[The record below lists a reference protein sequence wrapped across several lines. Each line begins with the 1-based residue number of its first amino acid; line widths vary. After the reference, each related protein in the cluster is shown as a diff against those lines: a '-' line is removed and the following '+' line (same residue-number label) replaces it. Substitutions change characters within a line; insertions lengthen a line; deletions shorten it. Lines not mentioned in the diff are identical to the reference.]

1 MTEEQIGKNVEHVKA
16 EIARAAGDAGRDPA
30 EILLVAATKMNDTS
44 AVRAAVRAGVD
55 ICGENR
61 VQEML
66 EKNAQGA
73 YEGAPLHFIGHLQ
86 KNKVRQVVGL
96 CELIHSVDSLSL
108 LQEIAKTA
116 EKRGLVQDV
125 LLEINIGNEESKS
138 GFSPEEIGMALEE
151 AAKMNAIRVRGL
163 MAIPPICEKPEE
175 NRPFFLKMQKL
186 FLDNCRKKY
195 DNISMDFLSMGMSGD
210 YTEAIRCGA
219 NMVRVGTGIFGP
231 RNYT

>member
-138 GFSPEEIGMALEE
+138 GFSPEEIGTALEE
-151 AAKMNAIRVRGL
+151 AAKMTSIRVRGL

-186 FLDNCRKKY
+186 FVDNCRKKY

>member
-1 MTEEQIGKNVEHVKA
+1 M
-16 EIARAAGDAGRDPA
+16 
-30 EILLVAATKMNDTS
+30 
-44 AVRAAVRAGVD
+44 
-55 ICGENR
+55 
-61 VQEML
+61 
-66 EKNAQGA
+66 
-73 YEGAPLHFIGHLQ
+73 
-86 KNKVRQVVGL
+86 VGL

-151 AAKMNAIRVRGL
+151 AAKMTAIRVRGL

-186 FLDNCRKKY
+186 FVDNCRKKY

-210 YTEAIRCGA
+210 YIEAIRCGA

>member
-30 EILLVAATKMNDTS
+30 EILLVAATKMNDAS

-73 YEGAPLHFIGHLQ
+73 YEGTPLHFIGHLQ

-186 FLDNCRKKY
+186 FVDNCRKKY

>member
-16 EIARAAGDAGRDPA
+16 EIAQAAGAAGRDPA
-30 EILLVAATKMNDTS
+30 EILLVAATKMNNAA
-44 AVRAAVRAGVD
+44 AVRAAIRAGVD

-66 EKNAQGA
+66 EKNTQGA
-73 YEGAPLHFIGHLQ
+73 YEGTPLHFIGHLQ

-138 GFSPEEIGMALEE
+138 GFSPEEVGMALEE
-151 AAKMNAIRVRGL
+151 ATRMTAIRVRGL

-186 FLDNCRKKY
+186 FVDNCRKKY

>member
-30 EILLVAATKMNDTS
+30 EILLVAATKMNDAS

-186 FLDNCRKKY
+186 FVDNCRKKY

>member
-16 EIARAAGDAGRDPA
+16 EIAQAAGAAGRDPA
-30 EILLVAATKMNDTS
+30 EILLVAATKMNDAAT
-44 AVRAAVRAGVD
+44 VRAAIRAGVD

-66 EKNAQGA
+66 EKNTQGA
-73 YEGAPLHFIGHLQ
+73 YEGTPLHFIGHLQ

-151 AAKMNAIRVRGL
+151 AAKMTAIRVRGL

-186 FLDNCRKKY
+186 FVDNCRKKY

>member
-30 EILLVAATKMNDTS
+30 EILLVAATKMNDAS

-108 LQEIAKTA
+108 LQEISKTA
-116 EKRGLVQDV
+116 EKRGLIQNV

-151 AAKMNAIRVRGL
+151 AAKMTAIRVRGL

-186 FLDNCRKKY
+186 FVDNCRKKY

-210 YTEAIRCGA
+210 YAEAVRCGA

>member
-151 AAKMNAIRVRGL
+151 AAKMTAIRVRGL

-186 FLDNCRKKY
+186 FVDNCRKKY

>member
-16 EIARAAGDAGRDPA
+16 EIAQAAGAAGRDPA
-30 EILLVAATKMNDTS
+30 EILLVAATKMNDAA
-44 AVRAAVRAGVD
+44 AVRAAIRAGVD

-151 AAKMNAIRVRGL
+151 AAKMTAIRVRGL

-186 FLDNCRKKY
+186 FVDNCRKKY

>member
-16 EIARAAGDAGRDPA
+16 EIAQAAGAAGRDPA
-30 EILLVAATKMNDTS
+30 EILLVAATKMNNAA
-44 AVRAAVRAGVD
+44 AVRAAIRAGVD

-61 VQEML
+61 VQELL

-73 YEGAPLHFIGHLQ
+73 YEGTPLHFIGHLQ

-116 EKRGLVQDV
+116 EKRGLVQNV

-151 AAKMNAIRVRGL
+151 AAKMTAIRVRGL

-186 FLDNCRKKY
+186 FVDNCRKKY